1 MTVQPSV
8 RNLSINGDRLWDSL
22 MEMAKIGKTAS
33 DGGCLLARTELDRES
48 RDLLIKWCKAEG

>member
-22 MEMAKIGKTAS
+22 MEMAKIGKTAK
-33 DGGCLLARTELDRES
+33 DGVCRLALTDLDRES
-48 RDLLIKWCKAEG
+48 RDLFIKW